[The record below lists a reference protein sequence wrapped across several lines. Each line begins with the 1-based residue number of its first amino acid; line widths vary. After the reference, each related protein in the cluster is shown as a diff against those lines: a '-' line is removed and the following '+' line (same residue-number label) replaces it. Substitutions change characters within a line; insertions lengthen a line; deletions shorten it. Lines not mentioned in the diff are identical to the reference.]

1 MVLARLPG
9 CGGADMKAIRRMLFM
24 ALLALLVIPQA
35 APQANTRAKFVA
47 IGRGYGSI
55 EDVGPVA
62 VTAWEG
68 PPGMRLTELH
78 AICTNADEAHKD
90 FEKRIVKFK
99 VVLREP
105 KKDKDG
111 RVIGERAEV
120 VPNKEGEPEQFTT
133 LFTDGLHYL
142 EITSAS
148 NEENRELE
156 KFLSN

>member
-1 MVLARLPG
+1 
-9 CGGADMKAIRRMLFM
+9 MKTIMRMLFM

-35 APQANTRAKFVA
+35 APQGSTRAKFVVVV
-47 IGRGYGSI
+47 RGYGAS
-55 EDVGPVA
+55 EDVGPWV

-68 PPGMRLTELH
+68 PPGMRLTERH
-78 AICTNADEAHKD
+78 VICTNADEAHKD

-111 RVIGERAEV
+111 RVVGERAEV
-120 VPNKEGEPEQFTT
+120 VPNKEGEPAQFTT
-133 LFTDGLHYL
+133 LLTDGLHYI
-142 EITSAS
+142 EIISMS

-156 KFLSN
+156 RFLSN

>member
-1 MVLARLPG
+1 
-9 CGGADMKAIRRMLFM
+9 MKSIRRMFFI
-24 ALLALLVIPQA
+24 ALLALLVIPRA
-35 APQANTRAKFVA
+35 APQGTRAKFVA
-47 IGRGYGSI
+47 IARGYGTI

-68 PPGMRLTELH
+68 PPSIRLTELH
-78 AICTNADEAHKD
+78 AICTNADEAHRD

-120 VPNKEGEPEQFTT
+120 VPNKEGELEQFTT
-133 LFTDGLHYL
+133 LFTDGIHF
-142 EITSAS
+142 I
-148 NEENRELE
+148 
-156 KFLSN
+156 